1 MKLIDIFIVR
11 KTALP
16 CCTTAKR
23 PLTKYDFGKLFYK
36 FPCYLPRAAINEAY
50 GLVSSYK
57 TRLKQWQAK
66 PQGKGPGLPEAGRTF
81 PAMYREVMFKNTTDR
96 YTVRIK
102 VLWTTSRS
110 IAPTLRRQ
118 GKNWSLDFPFEE
130 KKKLTNVP
138 IREQTVVSID
148 LGINNACVCSVMNSE
163 GTILARRFLRL
174 GREKDS
180 LNRALQRIKNAQKQ
194 GNRKMP
200 RLWAKTKG
208 IYDSIAGKTADFI
221 MDTAVYYSA
230 HVIVIE
236 KLDLKGCKHRSKKQR
251 LHHWRAQYVQRM
263 VGDKAHRND
272 LRVS

>member
-1 MKLIDIFIVR
+1 
-11 KTALP
+11 
-16 CCTTAKR
+16 
-23 PLTKYDFGKLFYK
+23 
-36 FPCYLPRAAINEAY
+36 
-50 GLVSSYK
+50 
-57 TRLKQWQAK
+57 
-66 PQGKGPGLPEAGRTF
+66 
-81 PAMYREVMFKNTTDR
+81 MFKNTTDR

-118 GKNWSLDFPFEE
+118 EKNWSLDFPFEE
-130 KKKLTNVP
+130 EKKLTNVP

-148 LGINNACVCSVMNSE
+148 LGINNTCVCSVMNSE

-174 GREKDS
+174 SCEKDS

-200 RLWAKTKG
+200 RLWAKAKG
-208 IYDSIAGKTADFI
+208 IYDSIAVKTADFI

-230 HVIVIE
+230 HVIVVE
-236 KLDLKGCKHRSKKQR
+236 KLDLKGRKHRSKKQR

-263 VGDKAHRND
+263 VGDKAHRNG